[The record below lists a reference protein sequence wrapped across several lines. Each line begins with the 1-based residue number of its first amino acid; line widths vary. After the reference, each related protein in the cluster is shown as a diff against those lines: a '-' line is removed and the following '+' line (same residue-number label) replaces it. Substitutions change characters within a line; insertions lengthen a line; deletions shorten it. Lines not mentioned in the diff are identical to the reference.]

1 MFTEFKEDKYKQVK
15 EITNTDYDMKNNLI
29 EVDAL
34 KSIIEDLL
42 VEYDSLKE
50 KFDDYKNEVE
60 NDYELKEFD
69 PYDFYGVSRKDF
81 A

>member
-42 VEYDSLKE
+42 VEYDNLKE

-60 NDYELKEFD
+60 NDYELKKFD
-69 PYDFYGVSRKDF
+69 PYDFYGVSKEDF

>member
-15 EITNTDYDMKNNLI
+15 DITNTDYDMKNSLI
-29 EVDAL
+29 EIDAL

-42 VEYDSLKE
+42 VEYDILKE

-60 NDYELKEFD
+60 NSYELKQVD
-69 PYDFYGVSRKDF
+69 PYDFYGVSKEDF